1 MRVPTSGVEETADR
15 LLEAF
20 HDLSDGDPARQVSLW
35 GGNSPQE
42 QAASSRAG
50 IEDDSVSP
58 DIAARYL
65 SNLGYILSAKT
76 STGTAAYTITPSG
89 VERVKKI
96 RGLLV
101 EPAPSERSGMSD
113 KMQRRL
119 VTILSTVV
127 ALYLS
132 GPMNRFIDEQ
142 IPERRG
148 IKDDMLESALQGLV
162 RGVAIFVSSV
172 VVRLLVGLRG

>member
-1 MRVPTSGVEETADR
+1 MPTSGVEEAADR

-42 QAASSRAG
+42 QAAASRAG
-50 IEDDSVSP
+50 LDDDSVSP

-76 STGTAAYTITPSG
+76 SSGTAAYTITPAG

-96 RGLLV
+96 RGLL
-101 EPAPSERSGMSD
+101 EPAAPNERSGMSD
-113 KMQRRL
+113 KTQRRL
-119 VTILSTVV
+119 ITLLSTVI

-132 GPMNRFIDEQ
+132 GPVNRYIDEM

-148 IKDDMLESALQGLV
+148 VKDDLLESSLQGLV
-162 RGVAIFVSSV
+162 RGVSIFLSSI
-172 VVRLLVGLRG
+172 VVRFLVGLRG